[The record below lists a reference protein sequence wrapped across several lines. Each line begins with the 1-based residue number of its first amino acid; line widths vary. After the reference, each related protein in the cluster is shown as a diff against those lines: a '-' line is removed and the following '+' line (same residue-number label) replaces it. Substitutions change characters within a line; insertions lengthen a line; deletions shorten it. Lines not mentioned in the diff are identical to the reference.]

1 MMEKNGF
8 LGQDMQKSKPKTPIS
23 LTRVGITNL
32 RRMIRIASP
41 GHDTLFFAEMDLY
54 AHLSASR
61 AGVHMSRFLENIEKI
76 AIEMAT
82 ESTPSIE
89 SLAERM
95 ALAIAQTQDTR
106 RSEVRIRAQFP
117 ERKVTPVS
125 QVEVENLYTFIG
137 IAASDGV
144 QTRHVIGVEVDG
156 LTVCPCAREMVAEQS
171 RKALEQ
177 EGYSAQEAARI
188 VDLLPL
194 ASHNQR
200 GRGTLLLGTDRKL
213 QAEQLVRLAEA
224 SMSSDIYEL
233 LKRPDELYIVD
244 RAHRNPRFVEDV
256 AREMIHNVLKAF
268 PDLSDETFL
277 LARQENFESIH
288 VHNACAERYGLL
300 GEMRSELSGNAA
312 PRPPVSMDEW
322 LAQLF

>member
-1 MMEKNGF
+1 MMDKKGS
-8 LGQDMQKSKPKTPIS
+8 LGQDMQKNKPKTPIS

-32 RRMIRIASP
+32 RRMVRIASP

-137 IAASDGV
+137 IAASDGDRVRV
-144 QTRHVIGVEVDG
+144 QRRKRHFH
-156 LTVCPCAREMVAEQS
+156 
-171 RKALEQ
+171 
-177 EGYSAQEAARI
+177 YSLKLGFESEAAHVLCVMGCAQTCALSPAISAMGYRSKRF
-188 VDLLPL
+188 LYPLNSRESLPF
-194 ASHNQR
+194 
-200 GRGTLLLGTDRKL
+200 D
-213 QAEQLVRLAEA
+213 QAEKNLQLANKRCFTIATRTLCKSFCGCRLFH
-224 SMSSDIYEL
+224 L
-233 LKRPDELYIVD
+233 
-244 RAHRNPRFVEDV
+244 
-256 AREMIHNVLKAF
+256 
-268 PDLSDETFL
+268 
-277 LARQENFESIH
+277 
-288 VHNACAERYGLL
+288 
-300 GEMRSELSGNAA
+300 
-312 PRPPVSMDEW
+312 
-322 LAQLF
+322 